1 MSRVGGK
8 PISVPGTV
16 KVSVEERQV
25 VVKGPLGE
33 LTTPVPEGI
42 TLNLDDGSL
51 TAERRS
57 DSKTQKSLHGLTRS
71 LLANAV
77 TGVSQ
82 GFKKELDIVGI
93 GYRAESGSNS
103 LTLSLG
109 YSHPIEFP
117 LPDGIKVNVE
127 RANKPI
133 QNYVI
138 SLVVEGIDKCQV
150 GQVAANLRALRPP
163 DAYKGKGIRYS
174 DERIRLKVGK
184 KGA

>member
-8 PISVPGTV
+8 PISIPGAV
-16 KVSVEERQV
+16 KVSVEGRQV

-33 LTTPVPEGI
+33 LAMRVPEGI
-42 TLNLDDGSL
+42 TASLEDGGL
-51 TAERRS
+51 TAQRRN
-57 DSKTQKSLHGLTRS
+57 DSKTMKSLHGLTRS
-71 LLANAV
+71 LLSNAV
-77 TGVSQ
+77 RGVSE
-82 GFKKELDIVGI
+82 GFKKELDVIGI
-93 GYRAESGSNS
+93 GYRAESGSGS
-103 LTLSLG
+103 VTLSLG
-109 YSHPIEFP
+109 FSHSIEFP
-117 LPDGIKVNVE
+117 LPEGIKVNVE

-133 QNYVI
+133 QNYVT

-150 GQVAANLRALRPP
+150 GQVAANIRALRPP

>member
-8 PISVPGTV
+8 LISVPGTV
-16 KVSVEERQV
+16 KVSVEDRLV
-25 VVKGPLGE
+25 VIKGPLGE
-33 LTTPVPEGI
+33 LTTSVPEGI
-42 TLNLDDGSL
+42 TASL
-51 TAERRS
+51 EDEGLSAQRRN
-57 DSKTQKSLHGLTRS
+57 DSKTMKSLHGLTRS

-77 TGVSQ
+77 RGVTE

-93 GYRAESGSNS
+93 GFRAESGSGN

-109 YSHPIEFP
+109 FSHSIEFP
-117 LPDGIKVNVE
+117 LPEGIKVNVE

-133 QNYVI
+133 QNYVA

-150 GQVAANLRALRPP
+150 GQVAANIRALRPP

>member
-16 KVSVEERQV
+16 KVSVEGRLV

-33 LTTPVPEGI
+33 LTTPMPEGI
-42 TLNLDDGSL
+42 TASLEDEGL
-51 TAERRS
+51 TAQRRN
-57 DSKTQKSLHGLTRS
+57 DSKTLKSLHGLTRS

-77 TGVSQ
+77 RGVSE
-82 GFKKELDIVGI
+82 GFKKELDVIGI
-93 GYRAESGSNS
+93 GYRAESGSGS
-103 LTLSLG
+103 LKLSLG
-109 YSHPIEFP
+109 YSHSIEFP
-117 LPDGIKVNVE
+117 LPEGIKVNVE

-133 QNYVI
+133 QNYVT

-150 GQVAANLRALRPP
+150 GQVAANIRALRPP
-163 DAYKGKGIRYS
+163 DPYKGKGIRYS

>member
-1 MSRVGGK
+1 MSRLGGK

-16 KVSVEERQV
+16 KVSVEARQV

-42 TLNLDDGSL
+42 TASLEAEGL
-51 TAERRS
+51 TAQRRN

-77 TGVSQ
+77 KGVSE
-82 GFKKELDIVGI
+82 GFKKELDVVGI
-93 GYRAESGSNS
+93 GFRAESASRS

-109 YSHPIEFP
+109 FSHSIEFP
-117 LPDGIKVNVE
+117 LPEGIKVNVE
-127 RANKPI
+127 RGHKPI
-133 QNYVI
+133 QNYVT

-150 GQVAANLRALRPP
+150 GQVAANIRALRPP
-163 DAYKGKGIRYS
+163 DPYKGKGIRYS
-174 DERIRLKVGK
+174 DERIRTKVGK